1 MKIAV
6 ITCVNN
12 EEEYAQA
19 LSYIDRLHVPDGYE
33 LDVIAVREAP
43 SMAAGYQMAMEH
55 TDARYKIYMHQDTFI
70 INREFLRD
78 MLSVFRS
85 DDRIGTIGMVGCD
98 DVPINAQA
106 VAAWNV
112 GCVYHNCIPARV
124 QYTQRADRQPVDV
137 EAVDGLLLATQH
149 DVRWREDLFD
159 GWDFYD
165 ISECFEMRR
174 AGYRVVVPYQE
185 SPWCYHDNTYSKML
199 NYYKYCERAVG
210 EYQDIKP
217 FVAGGVSARRREYD
231 RLREESREELK
242 RLVNAGNQG
251 ELIEIFSDPDNR
263 GYLHLRE
270 YEILADIA
278 RGEQAEGGMRF
289 WQAGETY
296 EELVQKINDLKYR
309 LKRMEFGADQGKPDI
324 LYILKNYSICAIKT
338 VAAAYEVVDE
348 RVWKQLT
355 ENM

>member
-70 INREFLRD
+70 INREFLQD

-85 DDRIGTIGMVGCD
+85 DDRIGVIGMVGCD

-124 QYTQRADRQPVDV
+124 QYTQRVDRQPVDV

-174 AGYRVVVPYQE
+174 AGYRVVVPYQD

-217 FVAGGVSARRREYD
+217 FVADGVSARRREYD
-231 RLREESREELK
+231 RLREDSREELK
-242 RLVNAGNQG
+242 QIGRAHV
-251 ELIEIFSDPDNR
+251 
-263 GYLHLRE
+263 
-270 YEILADIA
+270 
-278 RGEQAEGGMRF
+278 
-289 WQAGETY
+289 
-296 EELVQKINDLKYR
+296 
-309 LKRMEFGADQGKPDI
+309 
-324 LYILKNYSICAIKT
+324 
-338 VAAAYEVVDE
+338 
-348 RVWKQLT
+348 
-355 ENM
+355 

>member
-1 MKIAV
+1 
-6 ITCVNN
+6 
-12 EEEYAQA
+12 
-19 LSYIDRLHVPDGYE
+19 
-33 LDVIAVREAP
+33 
-43 SMAAGYQMAMEH
+43 
-55 TDARYKIYMHQDTFI
+55 
-70 INREFLRD
+70 
-78 MLSVFRS
+78 
-85 DDRIGTIGMVGCD
+85 
-98 DVPINAQA
+98 
-106 VAAWNV
+106 
-112 GCVYHNCIPARV
+112 V

-289 WQAGETY
+289 WQAGETC

-309 LKRMEFGADQGKPDI
+309 LKRMEFGADHGKSDI

>member
-85 DDRIGTIGMVGCD
+85 DDRIGAIGMVGCD

-124 QYTQRADRQPVDV
+124 QYTQRADRQWT
-137 EAVDGLLLATQH
+137 GCCWQH
-149 DVRWREDLFD
+149 
-159 GWDFYD
+159 
-165 ISECFEMRR
+165 SMMC
-174 AGYRVVVPYQE
+174 
-185 SPWCYHDNTYSKML
+185 
-199 NYYKYCERAVG
+199 
-210 EYQDIKP
+210 
-217 FVAGGVSARRREYD
+217 AGGRICSMDGTFTIFRSA
-231 RLREESREELK
+231 LRC
-242 RLVNAGNQG
+242 GG
-251 ELIEIFSDPDNR
+251 
-263 GYLHLRE
+263 
-270 YEILADIA
+270 
-278 RGEQAEGGMRF
+278 QA
-289 WQAGETY
+289 
-296 EELVQKINDLKYR
+296 
-309 LKRMEFGADQGKPDI
+309 
-324 LYILKNYSICAIKT
+324 T
-338 VAAAYEVVDE
+338 V
-348 RVWKQLT
+348 W
-355 ENM
+355 

>member
-1 MKIAV
+1 MYFLSETCLIRLYKKTGRMATIMKIAV

-70 INREFLRD
+70 REFLRD

-85 DDRIGTIGMVGCD
+85 DDRIGAIGMVGCD

-149 DVRWREDLFD
+149 DVRICSMD
-159 GWDFYD
+159 GTFT
-165 ISECFEMRR
+165 IFRSALRC
-174 AGYRVVVPYQE
+174 
-185 SPWCYHDNTYSKML
+185 
-199 NYYKYCERAVG
+199 
-210 EYQDIKP
+210 
-217 FVAGGVSARRREYD
+217 GG
-231 RLREESREELK
+231 
-242 RLVNAGNQG
+242 
-251 ELIEIFSDPDNR
+251 
-263 GYLHLRE
+263 
-270 YEILADIA
+270 
-278 RGEQAEGGMRF
+278 QA
-289 WQAGETY
+289 
-296 EELVQKINDLKYR
+296 
-309 LKRMEFGADQGKPDI
+309 
-324 LYILKNYSICAIKT
+324 T
-338 VAAAYEVVDE
+338 V
-348 RVWKQLT
+348 W
-355 ENM
+355 

>member
-19 LSYIDRLHVPDGYE
+19 LSYINRLHVPDGYE
-33 LDVIAVREAP
+33 LDVIAVREAS

-85 DDRIGTIGMVGCD
+85 DDRIGAIGMVGCD

-149 DVRWREDLFD
+149 DVRWREDLSTD
-159 GWDFYD
+159 GTFTIFRSALRCGGLATVWW
-165 ISECFEMRR
+165 CRTRR
-174 AGYRVVVPYQE
+174 AR
-185 SPWCYHDNTYSKML
+185 
-199 NYYKYCERAVG
+199 
-210 EYQDIKP
+210 
-217 FVAGGVSARRREYD
+217 GVIMTIHTA
-231 RLREESREELK
+231 K
-242 RLVNAGNQG
+242 
-251 ELIEIFSDPDNR
+251 
-263 GYLHLRE
+263 
-270 YEILADIA
+270 
-278 RGEQAEGGMRF
+278 
-289 WQAGETY
+289 
-296 EELVQKINDLKYR
+296 
-309 LKRMEFGADQGKPDI
+309 
-324 LYILKNYSICAIKT
+324 C
-338 VAAAYEVVDE
+338 
-348 RVWKQLT
+348 
-355 ENM
+355 